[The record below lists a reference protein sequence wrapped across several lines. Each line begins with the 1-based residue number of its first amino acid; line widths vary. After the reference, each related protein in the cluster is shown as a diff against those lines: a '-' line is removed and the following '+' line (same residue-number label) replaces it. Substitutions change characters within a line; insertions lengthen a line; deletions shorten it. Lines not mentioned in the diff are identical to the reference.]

1 MDLFDLTLPTPAENL
16 ALDEAL
22 LDAAEQSR
30 HPRECL
36 RLWEGDDPFVV
47 LGRNSQV
54 DREVDRQ
61 ACHRQGIPIL
71 RRTSG
76 GCAVVA
82 GRGCLMYALVLS
94 YDRRPELRMLD
105 EAHRF
110 VMGTIAR
117 ALEPLAGEVAHRG
130 TCDLTLGDLK
140 FSGNS
145 VRCRRRALLY
155 HGTLLYDFPL
165 PLVSHCLKT
174 PPREPDYRRQREH
187 AAFVT
192 NLPLGVEPLRQALIA
207 AWSAQPGTESWP
219 KQRVAQLVAEQYCR
233 ADWNFRR

>member
-22 LDAAEQSR
+22 LDAAEQGR
-30 HPRECL
+30 GGECL
-36 RLWEGDDPFVV
+36 RLWEGERPFVV

-54 DREVDRQ
+54 DAEVDRA
-61 ACHRQGIPIL
+61 ACHRRGVFVL

-82 GRGCLMYALVLS
+82 GRGCLMYAVVLD
-94 YDRRPELRMLD
+94 YDQRPELRMLD

-110 VMGTIAR
+110 VLGTIAG
-117 ALEPLAGEVAHRG
+117 ALAPLVGSVEHRG
-130 TCDLTLGDLK
+130 TCDLTLGDRK

-145 VRCRRRALLY
+145 VRCRRRAMLY
-155 HGTLLYDFPL
+155 HGTLLYGFPL
-165 PLVSHCLKT
+165 ELVSACLKA

-192 NLPLGVEPLRQALIA
+192 NLPLGVEALRDAIA
-207 AWSAQPGTESWP
+207 KAWSAQPSGAAWP
-219 KQRVAQLVAEQYCR
+219 RARVEQLVAEQYSQ
-233 ADWNFRR
+233 AEWNLRR